1 MGGNLLCLIKFR
13 SIMRTRKK
21 ESPDDISPQRIHE
34 LEKTVESLGE
44 KISHIDSLEDSI
56 SEVAD
61 RLFVHKEI
69 LTTSEACM
77 YLGISESYLYKLTS
91 AKKIPHYKPN
101 GRLVFF
107 NREELKQWAMRNPA
121 MSKNLDVDN
130 QNLAAL

>member
-1 MGGNLLCLIKFR
+1 
-13 SIMRTRKK
+13 MRTRKK
-21 ESPDDISPQRIHE
+21 ESPDNISPQRIHE

-44 KISHIDSLEDSI
+44 KISHINSLEDSI
-56 SEVAD
+56 SEVSD

-107 NREELKQWAMRNPA
+107 NREELKLWAMRNPA
-121 MSKNLDVDN
+121 ISKKLDVDK
-130 QNLAAL
+130 QNLSAL